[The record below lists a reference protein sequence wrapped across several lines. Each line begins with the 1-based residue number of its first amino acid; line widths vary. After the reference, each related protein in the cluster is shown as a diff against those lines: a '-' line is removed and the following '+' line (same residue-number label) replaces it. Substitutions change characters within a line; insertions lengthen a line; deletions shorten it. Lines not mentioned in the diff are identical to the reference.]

1 MAYRDIRPFKSARGE
16 HDRIQVAPM
25 NASETFQ
32 GGELICINT
41 DGEAQTFT
49 KNGGQAV
56 LAQAGIGT
64 ALTVGVAV
72 NGPGAAADAAVP
84 NNRAWVNPETGNSY
98 ATGDKIYYYETGPG
112 QLFISRALVA
122 GGASGFSTAV
132 SGAAR
137 GIIYEITY
145 ENASTPDAGWGVE
158 LTAGSA
164 GVDVLAKVVDVL
176 DVNYKRV
183 SATATDGYW
192 VVFEILTNV
201 S

>member
-32 GGELICINT
+32 GGELIFINT
-41 DGEAQTFT
+41 DGEAATFA
-49 KNGGQAV
+49 KNGGQAT
-56 LAQAGIGT
+56 LAQITGEGLI
-64 ALTVGVAV
+64 VGVAV
-72 NGPGAAADAAVP
+72 NGPGAASDAAVP

-122 GGASGFSTAV
+122 GGASGLSSAV
-132 SGAAR
+132 SGADR
-137 GIIYEITY
+137 GTIYEITY
-145 ENASTPDAGWGVE
+145 ESASTPDAGWGVE
-158 LTAGSA
+158 LTAGVA
-164 GVDVLAKVVDVL
+164 GTDVLARIVDIL

-183 SATATDGYW
+183 SATATDGIW
-192 VVFEILTNV
+192 VVYEILTNV